1 MHSFGGAGVRAR
13 SGLETFDAGARLVQI
28 PAGHFEQLAQI
39 GGLRQR
45 LGAVETREAQLLL
58 EILDVLDDLA
68 SMKTSVDNVES
79 GVQRN

>member
-1 MHSFGGAGVRAR
+1 MHSFGGAGVGTGGGFQA
-13 SGLETFDAGARLVQI
+13 FDPGARLFQVL
-28 PAGHFEQLAQI
+28 ARHFQQLAQI

-45 LGAVETREAQLLL
+45 FGPIEAREAELLL
-58 EILDVLDDLA
+58 EILDVVDDLT